1 MRKVLSF
8 KAADAARVIEAE
20 AVSKTYPNGTQ
31 ALKNVSLAVGGSDFI
46 AIIGSSGAGK
56 STFLRC
62 LNRLIRPTAGTLR
75 LLGEDITH
83 VNGRA
88 LRQVRRRMGMIF
100 QQFHLVRR
108 LSVLENVLVGRL
120 RFNAAS
126 PLRYGCSVVRKFPRS
141 EKEIAFDCLKQ
152 VGIAPLAFQRA
163 DTLSGGQQ
171 QRVAI
176 ARALAQEPEVFLA
189 DEPIASLDPRSAET
203 VMNTL
208 QAIQEQKKIPVLVN
222 LHHIDF
228 ARRYGKRI
236 IGMKDGATVFEGQA
250 KDLSEQVITDIY
262 GPKLEDED
270 GCGRVQVSG

>member
-1 MRKVLSF
+1 MRKVLKF
-8 KAADAARVIEAE
+8 KTVDAAHVIEAE
-20 AVSKTYPNGTQ
+20 NISKTYPNGTR
-31 ALKNVSLAVGGSDFI
+31 ALQNVSLSVGGSDLI

-62 LNRLIRPTAGTLR
+62 INRLIRPTSGTLM
-75 LLGEDITH
+75 LLGEDITQ

-88 LRQVRRRMGMIF
+88 LRQVRRRIGMIF

-126 PLRYGCSVVRKFPRS
+126 PLRYGCSIWRKFPKS
-141 EKEIAFDCLKQ
+141 EKEVAFDCLKQ
-152 VGIAPLAFQRA
+152 VGIADLAFQRA

-203 VMNTL
+203 VMSIL
-208 QAIQEQKKIPVLVN
+208 QDIQERKNIPVLVN

-236 IGMKDGATVFEGQA
+236 IGMKAGTTVFEGEAQ
-250 KDLSEQVITDIY
+250 DLDECVISKIY
-262 GPKLEDED
+262 GPKHEEEE
-270 GCGRVQVSG
+270 GCDRVRVSG

>member
-8 KAADAARVIEAE
+8 KTVDAACVIEVE
-20 AVSKTYPNGTQ
+20 NISKTYPNGTR
-31 ALKNVSLAVGGSDFI
+31 ALRDVSMAVDGSDFI

-62 LNRLIRPTAGTLR
+62 INRLIRPTSGTLR
-75 LLGEDITH
+75 LLGEDVTN
-83 VNGRA
+83 VNGRG

-108 LSVLENVLVGRL
+108 LSVMENVLVGRL

-126 PLRYGCSVVRKFPRS
+126 PLRYGYSILRKFPKS
-141 EKEIAFDCLKQ
+141 EREVAFDCLKQ
-152 VGIAPLAFQRA
+152 VGIGELAFQRA

-203 VMNTL
+203 VMGIL
-208 QAIQEQKKIPVLVN
+208 QDIQECKKIPVLVN

-236 IGMKDGATVFEGQA
+236 IGMKDGTTVFEGKAQ
-250 KDLSEQVITDIY
+250 DLNENVISEIY
-262 GPKLEDED
+262 GPKHEEEA
-270 GCGRVQVSG
+270 GCDRVRVSV

>member
-1 MRKVLSF
+1 MRNVLSF
-8 KAADAARVIEAE
+8 KAAPSASVITADNL
-20 AVSKTYPNGTQ
+20 SKIYPNGTR
-31 ALKNVSLAVGGSDFI
+31 ALVDVSLSVGGSDFI

-62 LNRLIRPTAGTLR
+62 INRLIRPTSGTLS

-88 LRQVRRRMGMIF
+88 LRQVRRRIGMIF

-108 LSVLENVLVGRL
+108 LSVMENVLVGRL
-120 RFNAAS
+120 RFNASS
-126 PLRYGCSVVRKFPRS
+126 PLRYGRSIWRKFPKF
-141 EKEIAFDCLKQ
+141 EKEVAFDCLKQ
-152 VGIAPLAFQRA
+152 VGIAELAFQRA

-203 VMNTL
+203 VMRIL
-208 QAIQEQKKIPVLVN
+208 QDIQERKNIPVLVN
-222 LHHIDF
+222 LHHIEF

-236 IGMKDGATVFEGQA
+236 IGMKAGTTVFEGEAQ
-250 KDLSEQVITDIY
+250 DLDECVISKIY
-262 GPKLEDED
+262 GPKHEEEE
-270 GCGRVQVSG
+270 GCDRVQVSG